1 MTGTV
6 LVEIEY
12 FGHPDLKTPYLVCVQ
27 GLVEGR
33 YMEANKQF
41 KTKEDAKEAIPDLV
55 KKFVA
60 ECKKKMVGAETST
73 APKPKPFTGMDQE
86 VITL

>member
-33 YMEANKQF
+33 YMEANKN
-41 KTKEDAKEAIPDLV
+41 
-55 KKFVA
+55 
-60 ECKKKMVGAETST
+60 
-73 APKPKPFTGMDQE
+73 TGKI
-86 VITL
+86 VIEIV